1 MNITIDLTQIGSAY
15 EHKDWKRV
23 DTIYR
28 HARERMMAGDTVILQ
43 RDVPDRA
50 PIAVRTFEQ
59 LDELEEWI
67 RHMEDEYCL
76 AEPYA

>member
-1 MNITIDLTQIGSAY
+1 MDITIDLAQIGSAY
-15 EHKDWKRV
+15 EHKDWEKV
-23 DTIYR
+23 DSIYR
-28 HARERMMAGDTVILQ
+28 NARERMIAGDTVILQ
-43 RDVPDRA
+43 RDVPNRS
-50 PIAVRTFEQ
+50 PITVRIFEQ